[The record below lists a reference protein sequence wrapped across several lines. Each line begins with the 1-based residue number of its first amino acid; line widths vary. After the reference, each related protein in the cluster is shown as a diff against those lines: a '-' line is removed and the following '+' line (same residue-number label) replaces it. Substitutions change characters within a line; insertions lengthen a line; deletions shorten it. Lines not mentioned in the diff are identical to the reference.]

1 MPGSPG
7 FLKSFWRKT
16 MPKRIP
22 LQTVVLWR
30 DGEQVVPPLNR
41 AFDFTKE
48 ELDTIEKLNP
58 AAIGKIVNSDATD
71 TIVTKTQAEIDA
83 DTEKAVADAIA
94 AFKKEQGIKDEP
106 AKTDAGT
113 SGATPDKNA
122 KSDKTDKGGKSAGAG
137 KDAGAD
143 DDI

>member
-1 MPGSPG
+1 
-7 FLKSFWRKT
+7 

-30 DGEQVVPPLNR
+30 DGAQVVPPLNR

-48 ELDTIEKLNP
+48 ELETLEKMNP
-58 AAIGKIVNSDATD
+58 AAIGKIVNSDGAD
-71 TIVTKTQAEIDA
+71 NLVTKTQAEIDA
-83 DTEKAVADAIA
+83 DRQKAVDDAIA

-106 AKTDAGT
+106 PKDDTGAGNN
-113 SGATPDKNA
+113 SADKNA
-122 KSDKTDKGGKSAGAG
+122 GKNDKADKGAKPGTTGKNAS
-137 KDAGAD
+137 AD